1 MPRSLSD
8 PCDNY
13 NGDDN
18 DENGD
23 DDDSKMMMMTMMVMI
38 VCVRL
43 SASLCG
49 LSLHA
54 AHPKSRIDRSPSLPT
69 SSRATSS
76 CADNHGDGD
85 DGIHGDYDDVY

>member
-23 DDDSKMMMMTMMVMI
+23 DDDSKMMTMTMMVMI

-49 LSLHA
+49 LSPPRCSSQIPHR
-54 AHPKSRIDRSPSLPT
+54 PLPQFT
-69 SSRATSS
+69 
-76 CADNHGDGD
+76 DQ
-85 DGIHGDYDDVY
+85 